1 MTEAAKARPRRGLT
15 STFAVLASVGVGI
28 LIWQCTIWFTD
39 VPSYVLPAP
48 KAVWTA
54 LVDGLARS
62 PTERSS
68 FWFHLIDTLKATVSG
83 FLIGAM
89 LGVVFA
95 ACMAESRLI
104 ETAALP
110 YVVGLQSLPKVAIAP
125 LMVIWLG
132 YGIESKVAMAA
143 VLTLFPVLINA
154 LAGFRSAGRDRLEL
168 MAALAASR
176 FQVFRFIKFPGALSM
191 IFTGLNIGIVYA
203 MLGTIVSEFTGAQ
216 RGMGV
221 IMTQMQSV
229 SDTAGVFAALVVL
242 ACTGYVLISIMRI
255 AQNYVVFWSE
265 STVREVE
272 T

>member
-1 MTEAAKARPRRGLT
+1 MIKPAAARSPVRVPT
-15 STFAVLASVGVGI
+15 AVIILLSLGVG
-28 LIWQCTIWFTD
+28 LLVWQCAVSFVHI
-39 VPSYVLPAP
+39 PSYVLPAP
-48 KAVWTA
+48 KAVWAA

-62 PTERSS
+62 PTTRSS
-68 FWFHLIDTLKATVSG
+68 FWFHLIDTLQATVSG
-83 FLIGAM
+83 FVIGAI
-89 LGVVFA
+89 LGIVFA

-125 LMVIWLG
+125 LLVIWLG
-132 YGIESKVAMAA
+132 YGSESKVAMAA

-154 LAGFRSAGRDRLEL
+154 LAGFRSSPRDRLDL
-168 MAALAASR
+168 MAALKASR
-176 FQVFRFIKFPGALSM
+176 VQVFRFIRLPGAMPM
-191 IFTGLNIGIVYA
+191 IFAGLNIGIVYA

-242 ACTGYVLISIMRI
+242 GCTGYVLISVMRL
-255 AQNYVVFWSE
+255 AQRYVVFWSE
-265 STVREVE
+265 SAAREIDQ
-272 T
+272 

>member
-1 MTEAAKARPRRGLT
+1 VIILL
-15 STFAVLASVGVGI
+15 SLGVGL
-28 LIWQCTIWFTD
+28 LIWQCAVSFTHI
-39 VPSYVLPAP
+39 PSYVLPTP
-48 KAVWTA
+48 KAVWAA

-62 PTERSS
+62 PTARSS
-68 FWFHLIDTLKATVSG
+68 FWFHLIDTLQATISG
-83 FLIGAM
+83 FVIGAI
-89 LGVVFA
+89 LGIVFA

-125 LMVIWLG
+125 LLVIWLG

-154 LAGFRSAGRDRLEL
+154 LAGFRSSPRDRLDL
-168 MAALAASR
+168 MTALTASR
-176 FQVFRFIKFPGALSM
+176 MQVFRFIKLPGAMPM

-242 ACTGYVLISIMRI
+242 GCTGYVLISVMRL
-255 AQNYVVFWSE
+255 AQRYAVFWSE
-265 STVREVE
+265 SAAREIDQ
-272 T
+272 

>member
-1 MTEAAKARPRRGLT
+1 MTEVTTTRQRRGL
-15 STFAVLASVGVGI
+15 SPAIAVLISVGAGL
-28 LIWQCTIWFTD
+28 LIWQGAVSLAEI
-39 VPSYVLPAP
+39 PSYVLPTP
-48 KAVWTA
+48 KAVWVA

-62 PTERSS
+62 PTERAS

-83 FLIGAM
+83 FAIGAV
-89 LGVVFA
+89 LGIVFA
-95 ACMAESRLI
+95 ACMAESRLV

-125 LMVIWLG
+125 LLVIWLG
-132 YGIESKVAMAA
+132 YGTESKIAMAA

-154 LAGFRSAGRDRLEL
+154 LAGFRSSPRDRLEL
-168 MAALAASR
+168 MGALKASR
-176 FQVFRFIKFPGALSM
+176 FQVFRFIKLPGALPM

-242 ACTGYVLISIMRI
+242 GCTGYVLISIMRM
-255 AQNYVVFWSE
+255 AQRYVVFWSG
-265 STVREVE
+265 STLREIE
-272 T
+272 Q